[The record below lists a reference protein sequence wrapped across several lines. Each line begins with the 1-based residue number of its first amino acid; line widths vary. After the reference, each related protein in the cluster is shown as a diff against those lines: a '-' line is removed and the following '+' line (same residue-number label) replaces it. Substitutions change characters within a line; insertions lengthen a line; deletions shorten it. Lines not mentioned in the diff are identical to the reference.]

1 MPGLQLVLM
10 SERFTKRA
18 KHGRIVKLLLHV
30 KRKDENVLK
39 VYICL
44 FSFNSIIII
53 IIIAIII
60 VI

>member
-39 VYICL
+39 CIFVYFPLIL
-44 FSFNSIIII
+44 LLLSLLLLSLL
-53 IIIAIII
+53 
-60 VI
+60 